1 MRSLNLSKVHD
12 QKEQP
17 MASFKIALLLVALLN
32 TSVISAVAQDDI
44 SSAAAYQ
51 ATAKTFSPNLQRTFP
66 DNLLWGDTHLHT
78 SFSFDAGMVGNRLG
92 PDAAYRFARGQ
103 TVTASLGMPA
113 RLRVPLDFLA
123 VSDHAESLGLA
134 PAIAEENPMVLEDI
148 NASRMRDLILQGEPI
163 AAYKMF
169 AQLRA
174 RGENVLHRDDLRQTM
189 WQRMTAAAEN
199 NYRPGVFTALIAYE
213 YTSALQTNNLHRV
226 VMFRDGAERTNKIIP
241 FSANESPDPEQLWD
255 WMADYETAVGGEI
268 LAIPHNGNLSN
279 GLMFADTRANGEP
292 IDAAYAIKRA
302 RWEPLYEATQ
312 IKGDG
317 EAHPLLS
324 PDDEF
329 ADFWTWDR
337 GNFGFA
343 PKTPD
348 MLPAEYARSALKKGI
363 AFEASIGVNPFK
375 FGMIGSTD
383 SHTSLAT
390 AEEDNFFS
398 KASPAEP
405 GAGDFRYRGPIIQ
418 LFPGKQDISVQAF
431 ESAAGGLVA
440 AWATENT
447 REGVFDAFKRR
458 EVYASTGPRISLR
471 VFGGFEFDSEDH
483 WSPDLA
489 ALGYQKGVPMGS
501 DLQVSAANQ
510 KFQLLIVAAKE
521 ANGAN
526 LDRIQIVKGW
536 VDAEGVA
543 QERVFDA
550 VWAGTRKL
558 NSRGSL
564 PAIGST
570 VTGATYTN
578 AIGKA
583 ILSTVWQDPAFNPK
597 QRAFYYVRVL
607 EIPTPTWLA
616 YDKAHFGDL
625 ITLPKSATLSHQERA
640 YSSPIWVAP
649 LDS

>member
-1 MRSLNLSKVHD
+1 MTLNKT
-12 QKEQP
+12 
-17 MASFKIALLLVALLN
+17 ALLTAALFNCAAL
-32 TSVISAVAQDDI
+32 TAVAQTTQADTQ
-44 SSAAAYQ
+44 SAAAVAYQ
-51 ATAKTFSPNLQRTFP
+51 AAAQTYSPNVQRHFP
-66 DNLLWGDTHLHT
+66 EQLLWGDTHLHT
-78 SFSFDAGMVGNRLG
+78 SFSFDAGMIGNRLG

-103 TVTASLGMPA
+103 TVSASLGVPA
-113 RLRVPLDFLA
+113 RLREPLDFLA

-134 PAIAEENPMVLEDI
+134 PAIAEENPLVLEDV
-148 NASRMRDLILQGEPI
+148 NASQMRDLILQGEPI

-174 RGENVLHRDDLRQTM
+174 RGEHVLHRDDLRQTM
-189 WQRMTAAAEN
+189 WQRMTQAAED
-199 NYRPGVFTALIAYE
+199 NYQPGIFTSLIAYE
-213 YTSALQTNNLHRV
+213 YTSAAQTNNLHRV
-226 VMFRDGAERTNKIIP
+226 VVFRDGPEQANRVIP
-241 FSANESPDPEQLWD
+241 FSANESIDPEDLWN
-255 WMADYETAVGGEI
+255 WMADYEASIGGEI

-292 IDAAYAIKRA
+292 IDADYAAKRA

-324 PDDEF
+324 PEDEF

-343 PKTPD
+343 PKSPA
-348 MLPAEYARSALKKGI
+348 MLPGEYARSALKKGI
-363 AFEASIGVNPFK
+363 AFEAKLGVNPFK

-398 KASPAEP
+398 KATPGEP
-405 GAGDFRYRGPIIQ
+405 GAREFRYDGPIIQ
-418 LFPGKQDISVQAF
+418 TYPGKQDISVRSF

-458 EVYASTGPRISLR
+458 EVYASTGPRMSLR
-471 VFGGFEFDSEDH
+471 VFGGFEFAREDH
-483 WSPDLA
+483 LSPDLA
-489 ALGYQKGVPMGS
+489 AVGYQKGVPMGG
-501 DLQVSAANQ
+501 DLSTGAGTQ
-510 KFQLLIVAAKE
+510 KFSLLIAAAKA

-526 LDRIQIVKGW
+526 LDRVQVIKGW
-536 VDAEGVA
+536 VDTAGVT
-543 QERVFDA
+543 QEKVYDVA
-550 VWAGTRKL
+550 WSSDRKP
-558 NSRGSL
+558 NKQGKL
-564 PAIGST
+564 PAIEST
-570 VTGATYTN
+570 VNGATYTN
-578 AIGKA
+578 AVGA
-583 ILSTVWQDPAFNPK
+583 TLLSTVWEDPDFSAQ

-625 ITLPKSATLSHQERA
+625 ITLPSGAKLVHQERA
-640 YSSPIWVAP
+640 YSSPIWVTP
-649 LDS
+649 PME

>member
-1 MRSLNLSKVHD
+1 
-12 QKEQP
+12 
-17 MASFKIALLLVALLN
+17 MASIKTALL
-32 TSVISAVAQDDI
+32 SAVLFNALMTSAIAQNGI
-44 SSAAAYQ
+44 ATVAVYQAAAQ
-51 ATAKTFSPNLQRTFP
+51 TFSPNLQRDFP
-66 DNLLWGDTHLHT
+66 EQLLWGDTHLHT
-78 SFSFDAGMVGNRLG
+78 SFSFDAGMIGNRLG

-103 TVTASLGMPA
+103 TVTASLGVPA
-113 RLRVPLDFLA
+113 RLREPLDFLA

-134 PAIAEENPMVLEDI
+134 PAIAEDNPLALEDI
-148 NASRMRDLILQGEPI
+148 NASRMRDLIVQGDPI

-189 WQRMTAAAEN
+189 WQRMTEAAEN
-199 NYRPGVFTALIAYE
+199 NYQPGIFTALIAYE
-213 YTSALQTNNLHRV
+213 YTSALQTSNLHRV
-226 VMFRDGAERTNKIIP
+226 VVFRDGAEQANQIIP
-241 FSANESPDPEQLWD
+241 FSANESPDPEHLWD
-255 WMADYETAVGGEI
+255 FMADYEAVVGGEI

-279 GLMFADTRANGEP
+279 GLLFADTRANGEP
-292 IDAAYAIKRA
+292 IDAAYAAKRA

-348 MLPAEYARSALKKGI
+348 MLPGEYARSALKKGI
-363 AFEASIGVNPFK
+363 SIAASIGVNPFK

-390 AEEDNFFS
+390 AEENNFFS

-405 GAGDFRYRGPIIQ
+405 GAGDTRYNGQIIQ
-418 LFPGKQDISVQAF
+418 TYPGKEDISVQSF

-440 AWATENT
+440 AWANENT
-447 REGVFDAFKRR
+447 RESLFDAFKRR
-458 EVYASTGPRISLR
+458 EVYASTGPRMSLR
-471 VFGGFEFDSEDH
+471 VFGGFDFVRDDH
-483 WSPDLA
+483 LSPDLA
-489 ALGYQKGVPMGS
+489 AVGYRKGVPMGG
-501 DLQVSAANQ
+501 DLQASTTTR
-510 KFQLLIVAAKE
+510 KLSLLIVAAKE

-526 LDRIQIVKGW
+526 LDRLQVVKGW
-536 VDAEGVA
+536 VNAKGVA
-543 QERVFDA
+543 QEKVFDV
-550 VWAGTRKL
+550 VWAGDRKR
-558 NSRGSL
+558 NNQGKL

-578 AIGKA
+578 AIGSA
-583 ILSTVWQDPAFNPK
+583 MLSTVWEDPSFNPN
-597 QRAFYYVRVL
+597 QRAFYYVRLL

-625 ITLPKSATLSHQERA
+625 VSLPENATLSHQERA
-640 YSSPIWVAP
+640 YSSPIWIAP
-649 LDS
+649 SDSS

>member
-241 FSANESPDPEQLWD
+241 FS
-255 WMADYETAVGGEI
+255 
-268 LAIPHNGNLSN
+268 
-279 GLMFADTRANGEP
+279 
-292 IDAAYAIKRA
+292 
-302 RWEPLYEATQ
+302 
-312 IKGDG
+312 
-317 EAHPLLS
+317 
-324 PDDEF
+324 
-329 ADFWTWDR
+329 
-337 GNFGFA
+337 
-343 PKTPD
+343 
-348 MLPAEYARSALKKGI
+348 
-363 AFEASIGVNPFK
+363 
-375 FGMIGSTD
+375 
-383 SHTSLAT
+383 
-390 AEEDNFFS
+390 
-398 KASPAEP
+398 
-405 GAGDFRYRGPIIQ
+405 
-418 LFPGKQDISVQAF
+418 
-431 ESAAGGLVA
+431 
-440 AWATENT
+440 ENT
-447 REGVFDAFKRR
+447 G
-458 EVYASTGPRISLR
+458 
-471 VFGGFEFDSEDH
+471 
-483 WSPDLA
+483 
-489 ALGYQKGVPMGS
+489 
-501 DLQVSAANQ
+501 
-510 KFQLLIVAAKE
+510 
-521 ANGAN
+521 
-526 LDRIQIVKGW
+526 
-536 VDAEGVA
+536 
-543 QERVFDA
+543 
-550 VWAGTRKL
+550 
-558 NSRGSL
+558 
-564 PAIGST
+564 
-570 VTGATYTN
+570 
-578 AIGKA
+578 
-583 ILSTVWQDPAFNPK
+583 
-597 QRAFYYVRVL
+597 
-607 EIPTPTWLA
+607 
-616 YDKAHFGDL
+616 
-625 ITLPKSATLSHQERA
+625 
-640 YSSPIWVAP
+640 
-649 LDS
+649 